1 MVSKRSFYADDED
14 VITKPGFNSK
24 ITEEL
29 KEKESAH
36 GNISFI
42 EGMGIRTVPILEK
55 YSNKFRLFLH
65 DKLQLYSAELDTQ
78 KTAASNEWNTVKA
91 QYNQVIAEPVLPS
104 LIYIL
109 TASLTGSILVN
120 RRSLPVRFITPLVF
134 GGVAF
139 NYFMPK
145 SYNNAQNKLIG
156 LEKSN
161 YPDVYK
167 QQNELIDQFNEYKK
181 QFNQSL
187 QQGEIELQKNIHET
201 KGYLCDLLSD
211 EKK

>member
-14 VITKPGFNSK
+14 SITKPGFNSK

-42 EGMGIRTVPILEK
+42 QGMGIRTVPIFEK

-65 DKLQLYSAELDTQ
+65 EKLQVYSAELETQ
-78 KTAASNEWNTVKA
+78 KSAASNEWNMVKSE
-91 QYNQVIAEPVLPS
+91 YSQVITEPVLPS

-109 TASLTGSILVN
+109 TVSLTGSILVN

-134 GGVAF
+134 GGIAF
-139 NYFMPK
+139 NYFMPE
-145 SYNNAQNKLIG
+145 SYANAQRKLIG
-156 LEKSN
+156 LEKDN
-161 YPDVYK
+161 YPEVYK
-167 QQNELIDQFNEYKK
+167 QQNELIDQYKEYKK

-187 QQGEIELQKNIHET
+187 FQAETQLQKNIHEVNV
-201 KGYLCDLLSD
+201 YLSDLLSD
-211 EKK
+211 DEK